1 MKIITD
7 LNEIKLHTDTAV
19 AIGKFDGVHVGHQ
32 KLLQRILAYKEQGL
46 AACVFTFDPS
56 PSVFFGLTDG
66 MQLSTPEEKRA
77 LFEQMGIDY
86 LVEFP
91 MNAGTAIM
99 EAEEFARD
107 ILADSLCAKFLVAGA
122 DLSFGAKGAGNV
134 ALLQTMSQELGLTVE
149 VIDKVMVDGAVV
161 SSTRVRDCLEAGQ
174 MEKVADLCG
183 RPYAFRGVVQ
193 RGNQIGRTLGF
204 PTINLA
210 VEDGKLVPSCG
221 VYFSE
226 VVYDG
231 KRYRSI
237 SNVGYKPTVG
247 GETTPGVETYIYDF
261 DKEIYGDQV
270 EVRLLRFH
278 RPEQKFDGLEELK
291 AQLAEDIE
299 GGKIYQLS
307 AG

>member
-19 AIGKFDGVHVGHQ
+19 AIGKFDGIHVGHQ
-32 KLLQRILAYKEQGL
+32 KLLRRILAYKEQGL
-46 AACVFTFDPS
+46 SACVFTFEPS
-56 PSVFFGLTDG
+56 PSAFFGLTDG
-66 MQLSTPEEKRA
+66 FQLSTREEKRA
-77 LFEQMGIDY
+77 MFEQLGIDY

-91 MNAGTAIM
+91 MNAETAAIK
-99 EAEEFARD
+99 AEDFARE
-107 ILADSLCAKFLVAGA
+107 ILAGNLRTKYLVAGA
-122 DLSFGAKGAGNV
+122 DLSFGAKGAGNIP
-134 ALLQTMSQELGLTVE
+134 LLQEMSQELNLTVE

-183 RPYAFRGVVQ
+183 RPYAFDGVVQ

-210 VEDGKLVPSCG
+210 VEDGKLVPPCG

-261 DKEIYGDQV
+261 DKEIYGEQI

-278 RPEQKFDGLEELK
+278 RPEQKFDDLEALRE
-291 AQLAEDIE
+291 QLAQDIE
-299 GGKIYQLS
+299 VGKIYQPGL
-307 AG
+307 G

>member
-7 LNEIKLHTDTAV
+7 LKEIKLHIDTAV

-56 PSVFFGLTDG
+56 PLAFFGLTDG

-91 MNAGTAIM
+91 MNAGTTTM

-210 VEDGKLVPSCG
+210 VEDGKLVPPCG

-231 KRYRSI
+231 QRYRSI

-261 DKEIYGDQV
+261 DKEIYGKQV

-307 AG
+307 VG